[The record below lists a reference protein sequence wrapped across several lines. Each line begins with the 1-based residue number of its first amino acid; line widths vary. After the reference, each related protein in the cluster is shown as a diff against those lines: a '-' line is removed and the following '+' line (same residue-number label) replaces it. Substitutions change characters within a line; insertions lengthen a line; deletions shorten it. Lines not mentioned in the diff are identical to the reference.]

1 MVVLVD
7 LNLPVDL
14 SYCTA
19 VLIVDL
25 NLAVL
30 ASTKFTGST
39 RRSSYTVPSMV
50 LDTVHTVFVDLR
62 SKLLYR
68 YCF

>member
-1 MVVLVD
+1 MLVD

-19 VLIVDL
+19 VLLVDL

-39 RRSSYTVPSMV
+39 RRSSYTVR
-50 LDTVHTVFVDLR
+50 TAVHVAW
-62 SKLLYR
+62 YWIQYIR
-68 YCF
+68 YL